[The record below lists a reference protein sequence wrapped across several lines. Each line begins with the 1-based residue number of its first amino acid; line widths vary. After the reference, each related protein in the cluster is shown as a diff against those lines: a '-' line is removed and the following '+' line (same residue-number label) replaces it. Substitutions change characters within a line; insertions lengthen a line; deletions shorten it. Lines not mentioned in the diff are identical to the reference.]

1 MKALLAIS
9 GLLVALGAAPAFG
22 ERLPRVI
29 SLDSCSDQLV
39 LALAEDRQII
49 ALSQDSRGAFSYY
62 AARAEKFPQ
71 HFGTAEE
78 ILLLGPDLVLSTGA
92 GDPALVLMLER
103 LGIRVVKTGLPKT
116 IEDALDDLGEVGA
129 ALGVPEKAAALSQ
142 KTEAELQALRAK
154 PALGQS
160 ALYVSPSGV
169 TTGSGTFLHQTIELA
184 GLKNLMAEAGG
195 QGWSSFKVEAFIKF
209 KPDILITS
217 FFNARIGNAESW
229 RFAAHPAMQAA
240 MADVSVVDIPSRYL
254 SCPAWYAVEGAAL
267 IRSKVEEG
275 TFETTP

>member
-1 MKALLAIS
+1 MKTRLAIAGVIVS
-9 GLLVALGAAPAFG
+9 LGATPVHAG
-22 ERLPRVI
+22 GLPRVV

-49 ALSQDSRGAFSYY
+49 ALSQDSKGAFSYY
-62 AARAEKFPQ
+62 NDRAGKFPQ

-92 GDPALVLMLER
+92 GDPGLVTMLEN
-103 LGIRVVKTGLPKT
+103 LGVKVISTGLPAT
-116 IEDALDDLGEVGA
+116 IEDALDDLDEIGA
-129 ALGVPEKAAALSQ
+129 ALGLPEKAASLKQ

-154 PALGQS
+154 PAFGWS

-184 GLKNLMAEAGG
+184 GLKNLMAEEGG
-195 QGWSSFKVEAFIKF
+195 QGWSSFKVEAFIKI

-240 MADVSVVDIPSRYL
+240 MADVRVVDIPSRYL

-267 IRSKVEEG
+267 IREKLEE
-275 TFETTP
+275 THETAP

>member
-1 MKALLAIS
+1 MKRILVIS
-9 GLLVALGAAPAFG
+9 GLLVAFGAAPAFG
-22 ERLPRVI
+22 ERLPRVV

-49 ALSQDSRGAFSYY
+49 ALSQDSKGAFSYY
-62 AARAEKFPQ
+62 NARAEKFPQ

-92 GDPALVLMLER
+92 GDPGLVTMLEN
-103 LGIRVVKTGLPKT
+103 LGVKVISTGLPAT
-116 IEDALDDLGEVGA
+116 IEDALDDLDEVGA
-129 ALGVPEKAAALSQ
+129 ALGLPEKAAALSQ
-142 KTEAELQALRAK
+142 KTEAELQALRQK
-154 PALGQS
+154 PAFGWS

-184 GLKNLMAEAGG
+184 GLKNLMAEEGG
-195 QGWSSFKVEAFIKF
+195 QGWSSFKVETFIKF

-229 RFAAHPAMQAA
+229 RFAAHPAMQQA
-240 MADVSVVDIPSRYL
+240 MADVRVVDIPSRYL

-267 IRSKVEEG
+267 IREKLEE
-275 TFETTP
+275 THETAP